1 MARLFRFGS
10 LACVLL
16 IVACAQA
23 GPRPSSSG
31 QTQGQSPAPAI
42 NRTLVMAG
50 RAETPSVASRP
61 LRVFGLTSTTVSRLF
76 NAGLALRDGEGNFQ
90 PYLAEALPQLNTDS
104 WKLFPDGRMETTY
117 HLKPDLVWQD
127 GASLTADDFVFA
139 FEVYTNPD
147 VGQASAAPI
156 GMMEDVRA
164 PDPRSIVIHW

>member
-23 GPRPSSSG
+23 APRPSSSG
-31 QTQGQSPAPAI
+31 QTDGQSAAPAI

-76 NAGLALRDGEGNFQ
+76 NAGLSLRDGDGSFR
-90 PYLAEALPQLNTDS
+90 PYLAESLPQLNTDT
-104 WKLFPDGRMETTY
+104 WKVFPDARMETTY
-117 HLKPDLVWQD
+117 KLRPGLTWQD
-127 GASLTADDFVFA
+127 GTPLTADDWVF
-139 FEVYTNPD
+139 
-147 VGQASAAPI
+147 
-156 GMMEDVRA
+156 
-164 PDPRSIVIHW
+164 